1 MACHNSKCLLWVPN
15 NVPLIVICVCEDELY
30 TLYENLHYH
39 LDEFVTLIWYMAVTL
54 ILSYVLIIE
63 TDFDSHT
70 LRASYLSERLQPPGF
85 ESEICFGLW
94 HSSLPFYCLSTVN
107 VSWAGLWEAVHNG
120 PRHPKCLYYPKG
132 SYYQGL
138 NLEYMTSCDIEVN
151 HLVHINNEKN
161 IPYILQTLKCYWAW
175 TQIICWDEKMNM
187 LINFYSS
194 GHQFTKKIITR

>member
-1 MACHNSKCLLWVPN
+1 MIIS
-15 NVPLIVICVCEDELY
+15 LIVICVCEDELY
-30 TLYENLHYH
+30 TLYENLHYY

-120 PRHPKCLYYPKG
+120 PRHPKCLYGRRHALLYFSWK
-132 SYYQGL
+132 SLKL
-138 NLEYMTSCDIEVN
+138 NLKIF
-151 HLVHINNEKN
+151 
-161 IPYILQTLKCYWAW
+161 AW
-175 TQIICWDEKMNM
+175 FLLPGCLN
-187 LINFYSS
+187 SS
-194 GHQFTKKIITR
+194 IWQVSKA

>member
-1 MACHNSKCLLWVPN
+1 M
-15 NVPLIVICVCEDELY
+15 IVLFLFILCMYDDELY
-30 TLYENLHYH
+30 FLFENLHHY
-39 LDEFVTLIWYMAVTL
+39 LNDFVILVWYMAVTL
-54 ILSYVLIIE
+54 ILSYVRFLRRILAQTPLEPLTGYNHQHCLCIM
-63 TDFDSHT
+63 SRT
-70 LRASYLSERLQPPGF
+70 LGSGTH
-85 ESEICFGLW
+85 GTW
-94 HSSLPFYCLSTVN
+94 
-107 VSWAGLWEAVHNG
+107 
-120 PRHPKCLYYPKG
+120 HPKCLYYPKG

>member
-120 PRHPKCLYYPKG
+120 PRHPKCLYGRRHALLYFSWK
-132 SYYQGL
+132 SLKL
-138 NLEYMTSCDIEVN
+138 NLKIF
-151 HLVHINNEKN
+151 
-161 IPYILQTLKCYWAW
+161 AW
-175 TQIICWDEKMNM
+175 FLLPGCLN
-187 LINFYSS
+187 SS
-194 GHQFTKKIITR
+194 IWQVSKA